1 MSKLDDDDL
10 LLEILIRL
18 PDPGTA
24 LRCKPVCK
32 RWSSLISSPY
42 FNRRFISHHQSKNAE
57 GPPGEPSSL
66 LSFIPLPNEE
76 IRRRSIIFD
85 CFKDLL
91 LCGFTERGD
100 YNGELARLYLVCN
113 WFTKQ
118 WIALPLAPERT
129 ESPLGFV
136 ARLVCEPCRNSN
148 HTLELGDGQVF
159 VYSAE
164 YRFRVVYAYQE
175 MRAAVTKLDVFC
187 SESGKWTKEAL
198 VLDGYGKNLRQ
209 NMISLNGKLWWSYLK
224 QGETGIV
231 AVNPFCPHITPI
243 INNASGV
250 LVASS
255 KCNIAVSQGALYIL
269 VLEEN
274 EISPDVNVWSLEKD
288 GKSWGIQYK
297 VFLNS
302 SRFKDLQVSECY
314 ICDLHPEK
322 PEIVFLELFNLVHHL
337 GIFTFNLTSGEL
349 EFAFDRLYIPHF
361 MVLHIQP
368 KVSYWPTPIPR
379 YEELQGIYD
388 GSYNCL
394 VQSREATI
402 VGNYFCFSDFT
413 TLVRNSSL
421 PLYLF

>member
-1 MSKLDDDDL
+1 MGCDHEPLGFRTKRRCRTRSKGNPMSKLDDDDL

-274 EISPDVNVWSLEKD
+274 EISPDGGASRNALNVWSLEKD
-288 GKSWGIQYK
+288 GYIFLTSWCSI
-297 VFLNS
+297 S
-302 SRFKDLQVSECY
+302 SRRSHTGLLQFQGTRNCKAYMMEATTVWFRAGKQQLSHKNANQ
-314 ICDLHPEK
+314 LTK
-322 PEIVFLELFNLVHHL
+322 LSNLVIGEGATDQHHTI
-337 GIFTFNLTSGEL
+337 G
-349 EFAFDRLYIPHF
+349 
-361 MVLHIQP
+361 VL
-368 KVSYWPTPIPR
+368 
-379 YEELQGIYD
+379 
-388 GSYNCL
+388 
-394 VQSREATI
+394 
-402 VGNYFCFSDFT
+402 
-413 TLVRNSSL
+413 
-421 PLYLF
+421 